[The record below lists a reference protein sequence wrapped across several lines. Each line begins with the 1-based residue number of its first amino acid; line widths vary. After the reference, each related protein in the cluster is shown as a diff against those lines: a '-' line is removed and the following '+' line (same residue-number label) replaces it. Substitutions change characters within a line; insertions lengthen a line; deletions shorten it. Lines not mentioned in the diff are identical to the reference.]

1 MDLIYT
7 DKDMVDVGVLVDYTL
22 DIAYGS
28 DENDFEL
35 QLYTADKLLPNGT
48 FIYIEDTEY
57 AGIID
62 SVDIDTSSEL
72 VTYKGRCLSGILN
85 SHIIYGTF
93 EGYMTDIINEI
104 LHSKRNCRY
113 IRSI

>member
-1 MDLIYT
+1 MDLLYT
-7 DKDMVDVGVLVDYTL
+7 DKNMVDVGVLVDYTF

-48 FIYIEDTEY
+48 FIYINDTEY

-72 VTYKGRCLSGILN
+72 VTYKGVMVSKQHAEKDMFKINLLN
-85 SHIIYGTF
+85 MI
-93 EGYMTDIINEI
+93 E
-104 LHSKRNCRY
+104 K
-113 IRSI
+113 